1 MHVHE
6 LNPKKSIIT
15 LSIFFIIIVVGFIT
29 LKNPWITYKQVPE
42 QTLQM
47 ISEKGNCLYPY
58 ELASFVAGTDDN
70 IVLIDIRD
78 KFTYSR
84 GHIPGA
90 INISAYDLTRKE
102 EIKQLKEFKDSGVSV
117 VLYGDNQLQANG
129 PWMLFRQIGYDN
141 VKVLA
146 GGYDYYKIHKDN
158 LADTKNDNTY
168 LKGTAD
174 FDYTKVAGS
183 TVLTS
188 TTKNP
193 GAKKPV
199 KVRRKKKQAAASGG
213 C

>member
-6 LNPKKSIIT
+6 LNPKKSVIT
-15 LSIFFIIIVVGFIT
+15 LSIFFIIILIGFIT

-42 QTLQM
+42 QTLSM

-58 ELASFVAGTDDN
+58 ELAGFVAGTDN
-70 IVLIDIRD
+70 IILIDIRD

-102 EIKQLKEFKDSGVSV
+102 EIKQLQDFKDSGISV
-117 VLYGDNQLQANG
+117 VLYGDDQLQANG

-146 GGYDYYKIHKDN
+146 GGYDYYKLHKDN
-158 LADTKNDNTY
+158 LANTKNDNSY
-168 LKGTAD
+168 FKGSAD

-183 TVLTS
+183 SSTS
-188 TTKNP
+188 TATSNTET
-193 GAKKPV
+193 KKPV
-199 KVRRKKKQAAASGG
+199 KVRRKKKQSAASGG

>member
-6 LNPKKSIIT
+6 LNPKKSVIT
-15 LSIFFIIIVVGFIT
+15 LSIFFIIILIGFIT

-42 QTLQM
+42 QTLSM

-58 ELASFVAGTDDN
+58 ELAGFVAGTDDN

-78 KFTYSR
+78 KFTFSK

-90 INISAYDLTRKE
+90 INISAYDLTRKK
-102 EIKQLKEFKDSGVSV
+102 EIKHLKELKDNSVSV

-146 GGYDYYKIHKDN
+146 GGYDYYKLHKDK
-158 LADTKNDNTY
+158 LADTKNDNSY
-168 LKGTAD
+168 FKGIAD
-174 FDYTKVAGS
+174 FDYAKVAGS
-183 TVLTS
+183 ADLNS
-188 TTKNP
+188 TTTKTE
-193 GAKKPV
+193 AKKTV
-199 KVRRKKKQAAASGG
+199 KVRRKKKKAAASGG

>member
-6 LNPKKSIIT
+6 LNPKKTVIT
-15 LSIFFIIIVVGFIT
+15 LFIFFIIILIGFIT
-29 LKNPWITYKQVPE
+29 LKKPWITYKQVPE
-42 QTLQM
+42 QTLSM

-58 ELASFVAGTDDN
+58 ELASFIAGTDDN

-78 KFTYSR
+78 KFTYGR

-102 EIKQLKEFKDSGVSV
+102 EIKQLKELKDSGISV
-117 VLYGDNQLQANG
+117 VLYGDDQLQANG

-146 GGYDYYKIHKDN
+146 GGYNYYKLHKDN
-158 LADTKNDNTY
+158 LANTKNDNSY
-168 LKGTAD
+168 IKGSAD
-174 FDYTKVAGS
+174 FDFAKVAGS
-183 TVLTS
+183 SSAGTANS
-188 TTKNP
+188 NAE
-193 GAKKPV
+193 AKKPV
-199 KVRRKKKQAAASGG
+199 KVRRKKKQATASGG